1 GGIGGREDGPGASVD
16 PLGYGSGDRMTVDQ
30 QGMPVAVER
39 LAEEI
44 ARDLNNVLFVI
55 SGRLALLSRTV
66 GPASQL
72 SWQVGLIRRAAERAV
87 ALTQELLI
95 AGRKRVLDEAELD
108 VNALVT
114 SMHERL
120 RQLRGPGTNGQMALD
135 PDLGRV
141 QADPVQLEQVLLN
154 AAANARDAMPAGG
167 TLTLTTRN
175 VELDDAF
182 VARHHGARVGPHVMV
197 AVTDTGVG
205 MDAATCARAFEPFF
219 TTRGPG
225 QAGVGVA
232 PLHRICEPL
241 SGSPPPR

>member
-1 GGIGGREDGPGASVD
+1 
-16 PLGYGSGDRMTVDQ
+16 MTVDQ

-87 ALTQELLI
+87 GLTQELLT
-95 AGRKRVLDEAELD
+95 AGRERTLDEADLD

-114 SMHERL
+114 SLHERL
-120 RQLRGPGTNGQMALD
+120 RPLLGPGIAGQVVLD
-135 PDLGRV
+135 PDCGRV
-141 QADPVQLEQVLLN
+141 HADPVQLEQVLLN
-154 AAANARDAMPAGG
+154 AAANARDAMPGGG
-167 TLTLTTRN
+167 TLTLATRN

-182 VARHHGARVGPHVMV
+182 VAGHHGAKVGPHVMV

-225 QAGVGVA
+225 QAGLGLATVYSIVKHFHGYTA
-232 PLHRICEPL
+232 LE
-241 SGSPPPR
+241 SSPGRGTTLTVYLPRL